1 MTDDVQAVIVAV
13 LAAAPRGQQVT
24 ALCAKGD
31 ALFASGELDTAL
43 GCFDYAV
50 RLDVSHAA
58 GWVGRARILSR
69 RRRDNEALGCIN
81 RALDVDPR
89 HADALVQKGHILHG
103 RGLMVEAL
111 AAYEAALGSGAGA
124 DAREGRVA
132 AMAALG
138 RRERAAAPAAPA
150 PPAAAHA
157 TPEKRK
163 SGRISGRV
171 EMRSERKSVREE
183 APKSVRGDRKS
194 FTSDPLVAKKSD
206 PSMVLGPRASLV
218 PKRPSMTIP
227 AAARLT
233 QAEEDL
239 LTIDEARAL
248 SLADRH
254 VEALR
259 KLEPVAKRCPS
270 SREAWSLR
278 GHILFMLKQFDAA
291 YASGERVT
299 RIDPTD
305 QDALKLMV
313 RVLTATNKDVRALE
327 TADRLLVLAPQD
339 PEVHRLRAECL
350 VAAMRHGEAVISYEH
365 VLLRIPDDASAWV
378 ALGRTLRQLRRA
390 GEARVALG
398 KGLAL
403 AEAMGAVDLASQARD
418 LLAKL
423 PPSSR

>member
-1 MTDDVQAVIVAV
+1 MADGVDAVIAAV

-31 ALFASGELDTAL
+31 ALFAGGELDAAL

-50 RLDVSHAA
+50 GLDVSHAA
-58 GWVGRARILSR
+58 AWVGRARILSR

-89 HADALVQKGHILHG
+89 YADALVHKGHLLHG

-111 AAYEAALGSGAGA
+111 AAYEVALGSGAGA
-124 DAREGRVA
+124 DAREGRAA

-138 RRERAAAPAAPA
+138 RSERPAAATPSPAPA
-150 PPAAAHA
+150 PAPA
-157 TPEKRK
+157 EKRK
-163 SGRISGRV
+163 SARISGRV
-171 EMRSERKSVREE
+171 DMRSERKSVREE

-206 PSMVLGPRASLV
+206 PSMALGPSASMA
-218 PKRPSMTIP
+218 PKRPSMKIP
-227 AAARLT
+227 AATRLT

-239 LTIDEARAL
+239 LTLDEARAL
-248 SLADRH
+248 SLASRH

-278 GHILFMLKQFDAA
+278 GHILLMLKQFDAA
-291 YASGERVT
+291 HASAERVT

-313 RVLTATNKDVRALE
+313 KVLAATNKDVRALE
-327 TADRLLVLAPQD
+327 TADRLLALAPQD
-339 PEVHRLRAECL
+339 PEVHRLRAGCL
-350 VAAMRHGEAVISYEH
+350 VAAMRHGEAVTSYER
-365 VLLRIPDDASAWV
+365 VLQQIPDDPFAWV

-390 GEARVALG
+390 GEARVALD

-403 AEAMGAVDLASQARD
+403 ALAQGAADLASQARA

-423 PPSSR
+423 PPPPSR

>member
-1 MTDDVQAVIVAV
+1 MTDDVEAVIVAV

-89 HADALVQKGHILHG
+89 YAAALVHKGHILHG

-111 AAYEAALGSGAGA
+111 AAYETALGSGAGA
-124 DAREGRVA
+124 DAREGRAVV
-132 AMAALG
+132 MAALG
-138 RRERAAAPAAPA
+138 RSERPAAPA
-150 PPAAAHA
+150 PAAAA
-157 TPEKRK
+157 AAKPEKRK

-171 EMRSERKSVREE
+171 DMRSERKSVREE
-183 APKSVRGDRKS
+183 APRSVRGDRKS

-206 PSMVLGPRASLV
+206 PSMVLGPRASVV
-218 PKRPSMTIP
+218 PKRPSMKIP
-227 AAARLT
+227 AAARPT

-299 RIDPTD
+299 LIDPMD

-313 RVLTATNKDVRALE
+313 RVLTATGKDVRALE
-327 TADRLLVLAPQD
+327 IADRLLALAPQD
-339 PEVHRLRAECL
+339 PEVHRLRADCL

-365 VLLRIPDDASAWV
+365 VLLQIPDDPSAWV

-390 GEARVALG
+390 GEARIALG

-403 AEAMGAVDLASQARD
+403 AEAMGAADLASQARD